1 MDGLSGKVNG
11 LLTKLDGFGNMSTI
25 MKDNKIKTMK
35 QEVYEILLKKR
46 KKYTATELANNEG
59 IGSRTY
65 VSRLL
70 AELIKEGRVA
80 KTKAGRNVFYEV
92 IDEEIGLEQ
101 RVLLLGLDEAKVW
114 EKVRKNTQFIG
125 GMTEQSE
132 NILYFSFT
140 EMLNNAIDHADS
152 LRGMVKVWREGEVI
166 KFIVR
171 DYGVGVFRNL
181 MEKKGFTDEVM
192 AIQELVKG
200 KLTTAVK
207 WHSGE
212 GIFWTSKIAD
222 RFELISYDFKLRV
235 DNKMD
240 DYTIEKTEKMVKG
253 TEVRFEVGLKTKKS
267 LQELFEKYTLNR
279 ETYAFETTEIP
290 IKLFENGGDVW
301 ISRSQAKRVLN
312 GLEKYKRVILDFK
325 GIELIGQGFADEIF
339 RVFRLRHP
347 EVEIVTENMSPS
359 VELMVRRAQNDD
371 MGREG

>member
-1 MDGLSGKVNG
+1 MDG
-11 LLTKLDGFGNMSTI
+11 LLTKVDGFDNMSTM
-25 MKDNKIKTMK
+25 MKNNRSRTMK

-46 KKYTATELANNEG
+46 KRCTATELAKNKG

-65 VSRLL
+65 VSKLL
-70 AELIKEGRVA
+70 TKLMEEGKVA
-80 KTKAGRNVFYEV
+80 KTKVGRNVFYEV

-101 RVLLLGLDEAKVW
+101 RVSLLGLDESEVW
-114 EKVRKNTQFIG
+114 ERVRKNTQFMRR
-125 GMTEQSE
+125 MTERTE

-152 LRGMVKVWREGEVI
+152 SSGMVKVWREEEII
-166 KFIVR
+166 KFVVR

-181 MEKKGFTDEVM
+181 MKKKGFVDEIM

-253 TEVRFEVGLKTKKS
+253 TEVRFEIELKTKKS
-267 LQELFEKYTLNR
+267 LQELFEKYTLDR

-312 GLEKYKRVILDFK
+312 GLEKYKRIILDFK
-325 GIELIGQGFADEIF
+325 GIDLIGQGFADEIF
-339 RVFRLRHP
+339 RVFRLRYP
-347 EVEIVTENMSPS
+347 GIEIVAENMSPS

-371 MGREG
+371 MGLEK